1 MRANGCYLAPAAVLL
16 IPAASTGVESFFG
29 SVNFDFLS
37 QSQDSWHL
45 AYNSVNNVEPLFQRA
60 IVPLNWSSGS
70 GRFAI
75 SMLGAGTHGL
85 LGSDMLRFNSALICA
100 IVAAHSLALS
110 AFVREIY
117 GLRDLR
123 AFTAVAIVL
132 LSAGYTQGYFYYLLG
147 QLSGLPLF
155 VIALIW
161 GKRFFEASEHP
172 AREWLPKAIALAFIL
187 NSLFLFYPVLSGF
200 AAAVLGGAAAAE
212 LVRTRASAHPRLRP
226 WLVCFSIVTTTFL
239 VVQIIVSDELQILR
253 FWINVISGV
262 QPSDAAAPVTVFTE
276 YVTEQSFALALGLV
290 NYPSSASALARWIED
305 EALRNEMLLAGGF
318 LSIASLWIA
327 GWRHFRFAPSN
338 EGNLALAL
346 LLITSLCLFAFFATR
361 SSYALF
367 KLSSWFIPLLLPL
380 FLTPAFL
387 EPASRWM
394 VLPRAGGF
402 ATLALNF
409 LVAVTYGLAFIQA
422 DGKNFFLNTRSI
434 NGNTELR
441 RLRPAVNSL
450 GALPVT
456 LALPNPFETAWVA
469 NEFRGRE
476 VRPLAH
482 NTQVLDE
489 VRSRSEPC
497 AKPPPP
503 LQGTF
508 VISTNPRSDAADIT
522 PEPIGATALYH
533 GSKYSIHA
541 GDDIERLVVFGHGA
555 FPVETIPQLM
565 AKARGFPTRFR
576 WVERGVE
583 IFIYAR
589 RPQRVE
595 VTFDLIPGYVVS
607 PTTRRFIAAMDGRAV
622 EYAGQR
628 PTTTV
633 TLDGMEL
640 RSGMNCIFVYS
651 PDTVSPLPRSQA
663 ILRADIPFDGRFLN
677 FGIGPLTIQDVS
689 LPRP

>member
-1 MRANGCYLAPAAVLL
+1 MIVALSLFAGFLIMGLTFISIRRAPEDIALAPAVGMAASVALAYLLSGATGMSGADSMCWSAGILAVVACVRIVVERSVRPILRAMRANGCYLAPAAVLL

-305 EALRNEMLLAGGF
+305 EVLR
-318 LSIASLWIA
+318 I
-327 GWRHFRFAPSN
+327 
-338 EGNLALAL
+338 
-346 LLITSLCLFAFFATR
+346 
-361 SSYALF
+361 
-367 KLSSWFIPLLLPL
+367 
-380 FLTPAFL
+380 
-387 EPASRWM
+387 
-394 VLPRAGGF
+394 
-402 ATLALNF
+402 
-409 LVAVTYGLAFIQA
+409 
-422 DGKNFFLNTRSI
+422 
-434 NGNTELR
+434 
-441 RLRPAVNSL
+441 
-450 GALPVT
+450 
-456 LALPNPFETAWVA
+456 
-469 NEFRGRE
+469 
-476 VRPLAH
+476 
-482 NTQVLDE
+482 
-489 VRSRSEPC
+489 
-497 AKPPPP
+497 
-503 LQGTF
+503 
-508 VISTNPRSDAADIT
+508 
-522 PEPIGATALYH
+522 
-533 GSKYSIHA
+533 
-541 GDDIERLVVFGHGA
+541 
-555 FPVETIPQLM
+555 
-565 AKARGFPTRFR
+565 
-576 WVERGVE
+576 
-583 IFIYAR
+583 
-589 RPQRVE
+589 
-595 VTFDLIPGYVVS
+595 
-607 PTTRRFIAAMDGRAV
+607 
-622 EYAGQR
+622 
-628 PTTTV
+628 
-633 TLDGMEL
+633 
-640 RSGMNCIFVYS
+640 
-651 PDTVSPLPRSQA
+651 
-663 ILRADIPFDGRFLN
+663 
-677 FGIGPLTIQDVS
+677 
-689 LPRP
+689 